1 MERKIGETFEF
12 EGKTLQVK
20 EIAEHTCEG
29 CFFTKLCNEKISIGV
44 TGNCFDRTDKKD
56 VVFVEVQEQPHE
68 EDEQPQKLNL
78 CEVLKYCPE
87 GMEFWSPII
96 GAVSFSRIDDGR
108 VFFKS
113 AYGTEWDFN
122 PDSTITF
129 RFDERNKQTSP
140 EPMIF
145 PSREQ
150 RDWSKVRFESPL
162 EKLPKSW
169 AEFCNTHE
177 VQKGEAYIKDISTI
191 YEAEKSGDTRDTYAD
206 MNILPSKQACIQ
218 HLALMQLHQLRDCW
232 RDGWKP
238 EPNKTRWAITNDSR
252 GCLEVNS
259 FEDVGVFLSFQD
271 MERTELFLQHFRI
284 LIERAGDLI

>member
-1 MERKIGETFEF
+1 M
-12 EGKTLQVK
+12 
-20 EIAEHTCEG
+20 
-29 CFFTKLCNEKISIGV
+29 
-44 TGNCFDRTDKKD
+44 
-56 VVFVEVQEQPHE
+56 
-68 EDEQPQKLNL
+68 
-78 CEVLKYCPE
+78 
-87 GMEFWSPII
+87 FWSPLLDL
-96 GAVSFSRIDDGR
+96 VTFSRIDNGL
-108 VFFKS
+108 VFTRTPD
-113 AYGTEWDFN
+113 GTEWDFN
-122 PDSTITF
+122 PDATITF
-129 RFDERNKQTSP
+129 RYKDSGRMTSK
-140 EPMIF
+140 EPMLF

-150 RDWSKVRFESPL
+150 RDWSKAQFETPI
-162 EKLPKSW
+162 EQLPKSW

-206 MNILPSKQACIQ
+206 MNILPSKQACRQ

-259 FEDVGVFLSFQD
+259 WKDVGVFLSFQD
-271 MERTELFLQHFRI
+271 KERTELFLQHFHI